1 MAWETD
7 WLGLQSVFYHELTGN
22 ASHHLDQVVDHA
34 NFAWDQDGLANYV
47 RFGYCVFG
55 HTPVRHVRFLPAGAR
70 LVQGPGGQWGPELHQ
85 PDGWF
90 ADRLATRTTPEQVVG
105 LARAHI
111 RAWEAAQTEG
121 PLVLPLSGGFDS
133 RFIVSAL
140 AQPQRVRAFTY
151 SLLPNPAESLEVAY
165 AQFLAQRLEL
175 ATWQVVDL
183 GGFLAY
189 LPAWH
194 ARYGCAT
201 HAHGMYQMAFY
212 DQLQQR
218 GLAGRP
224 LASGLLGDNFAGKM
238 EVPPIGSPADLVHLG
253 YTHGL
258 HADPAQLVAQPRP
271 NAVNEAFFAQ
281 KREFLADARCR
292 VLEAVRTKAM
302 LLRYLAEEPAHYG
315 FRPYA
320 PFAEPEVALAM
331 LALPENERKNRQW
344 QHDYFAK
351 LGLYPEALPQRP
363 SQENDL
369 NQYALLRNPLPP
381 LSETTL
387 GELFAPA
394 YVRWINRNL
403 LNNNASRFEFWYLR
417 HFRTTRLLWRLA
429 RRTHLAALAAYQTLY
444 PLQCLIEERE
454 RRIK

>member
-1 MAWETD
+1 
-7 WLGLQSVFYHELTGN
+7 
-22 ASHHLDQVVDHA
+22 
-34 NFAWDQDGLANYV
+34 
-47 RFGYCVFG
+47 
-55 HTPVRHVRFLPAGAR
+55 
-70 LVQGPGGQWGPELHQ
+70 
-85 PDGWF
+85 
-90 ADRLATRTTPEQVVG
+90 
-105 LARAHI
+105 
-111 RAWEAAQTEG
+111 
-121 PLVLPLSGGFDS
+121 
-133 RFIVSAL
+133 
-140 AQPQRVRAFTY
+140 
-151 SLLPNPAESLEVAY
+151 
-165 AQFLAQRLEL
+165 
-175 ATWQVVDL
+175 L

-212 DQLQQR
+212 DQLRQL

-238 EVPPIGSPADLVHLG
+238 VVPPIGSPADLVHLG

-258 HADPAQLVAQPRP
+258 HADPAQLVNQPRT
-271 NAVNEAFFAQ
+271 NAVNEAFYEQ
-281 KREFLADARCR
+281 KKEFLADAACR

-302 LLRYLAEEPAHYG
+302 LLRYLVEEPAHFG

-331 LALPENERKNRQW
+331 LALPESQRKNRQW

-351 LGLYPEALPQRP
+351 LGLYPEARPPRP
-363 SQENDL
+363 SEENDL

-381 LSETTL
+381 LSEATL
-387 GELFAPA
+387 DELFAPA

-403 LNNNASRFEFWYLR
+403 LNTAASRFEFWYLR

-429 RRTHLAALAAYQTLY
+429 RCTHLTALAAYQTLY
-444 PLQCLIEERE
+444 PLQCLIEARD
-454 RRIK
+454 RRVG